1 MNAPPH
7 DDRPVR
13 RRSAGPLADFDDH
26 LQGVGERPFGFRR
39 DKEHTRVPVIPKP
52 HRDKEGN
59 GGENGFGK
67 GQDDAEK
74 NPEIPRAVDDRRRFE
89 ILRKSHKV
97 RAHDE
102 HIEHTHIRG
111 EIHHFA
117 RIPKPQLFY
126 DQIIGNHAAAEIHGE
141 QKIDEKNLFSG
152 QFSPRQ
158 RIGGKRRYD
167 QLIYRPHD
175 GDIDGIDKRPAEIVQ
190 LIGKHRFVAVEL
202 KGLRPERKRVEH
214 DVLIRHERF
223 DKYVPEGKDDGENEY
238 EQEYRVYYFQNTIAG
253 RQFHFAFHVSITV
266 LLR

>member
-1 MNAPPH
+1 MSILLP
-7 DDRPVR
+7 
-13 RRSAGPLADFDDH
+13 ADI
-26 LQGVGERPFGFRR
+26 PFGFRR

-167 QLIYRPHD
+167 QI
-175 GDIDGIDKRPAEIVQ
+175 
-190 LIGKHRFVAVEL
+190 F
-202 KGLRPERKRVEH
+202 
-214 DVLIRHERF
+214 RF
-223 DKYVPEGKDDGENEY
+223 DMISASGMFGV
-238 EQEYRVYYFQNTIAG
+238 NTPASGII
-253 RQFHFAFHVSITV
+253 FFMSVSIACRCINGQPFFFYFSATYRIEIEYKAV
-266 LLR
+266 